1 MSLRLE
7 KRLRGMSQC
16 SKNGERVK
24 DIFKCL
30 VNIPELW
37 DIAYVAIGSNS
48 GATTKGVDEVTVDG
62 QSEDRNHEIMNQ
74 LRNGTYQ
81 PKPVRRTYI
90 PKRNGKMRPLGIP
103 SFPDKL
109 VQSAAKIIL
118 EAVYEPAFCKY
129 SVGFRPKLG
138 CHDAI
143 RVIQKK
149 WIGTKWFIEFDIKGF
164 FDNIDHD
171 ILIKILEKKIDD
183 KRFIALIR
191 KMLKA
196 GYVDITRNEDGN
208 KFLRRRPTY
217 SGTPQGGIISPI
229 LANIYL
235 NELDSYIMELCNQW
249 FIGKKR
255 KLTRDQER
263 LNRHIHIVREYLD
276 GRRGSA
282 AKAGSNRLFP
292 EGTTRDEMLRK
303 LVELKKERSNQPSL
317 DEMDPGFRRLHYV
330 RYADDFLLG
339 FIGSRREAEGIMRE
353 IKEYLKNTLLLEC
366 SEEKTKISD
375 HKEGTRFLGYDLRT
389 PSDSY
394 YARKSK
400 ARGGSTIVKRTN
412 SAARIQP
419 YVPESRV
426 KEYID
431 RNSYGVI
438 QNLREWK
445 GKARNLLINNS
456 DYAIVTQYNQEVR
469 GFCNYYYIA
478 KNFYQGLHRLYYLA
492 EVSMMRTLAGKHKS
506 SKRKLYKK
514 LAVTSNGD
522 TRITVTENGHT
533 VQWFK
538 LKDIDRSDRPRLVK
552 DEIYNP
558 VHMLGRSDIL
568 QRLNA
573 RVCESCGKDDGYF
586 EVHHVRK
593 LKDLKERHKKTWWE
607 HVMIARNRKTLV
619 LCVDCHDKLHSGTL
633 PDYRFTKV
641 YA

>member
-24 DIFKCL
+24 DIYKCL

-118 EAVYEPAFCKY
+118 EAVYEPALCKY

-191 KMLKA
+191 KMLKT
-196 GYVDITRNEDGN
+196 GYVDITRNDDGN

-282 AKAGSNRLFP
+282 AKAGANRLFP
-292 EGTTRDEMLRK
+292 EGTSRDEMLRK
-303 LVELKKERSNQPSL
+303 LVELKKERSSQPSL

-339 FIGSRREAEGIMRE
+339 FIGSRREAEGIMQE

-375 HKEGTRFLGYDLRT
+375 HKEGTRFLGYDLHT

-431 RNSYGVI
+431 RNGYGVI

-445 GKARNLLINNS
+445 GKARSALINNS
-456 DYAIVTQYNQEVR
+456 DYAIVTQ
-469 GFCNYYYIA
+469 
-478 KNFYQGLHRLYYLA
+478 
-492 EVSMMRTLAGKHKS
+492 
-506 SKRKLYKK
+506 
-514 LAVTSNGD
+514 
-522 TRITVTENGHT
+522 
-533 VQWFK
+533 
-538 LKDIDRSDRPRLVK
+538 
-552 DEIYNP
+552 
-558 VHMLGRSDIL
+558 
-568 QRLNA
+568 
-573 RVCESCGKDDGYF
+573 
-586 EVHHVRK
+586 
-593 LKDLKERHKKTWWE
+593 
-607 HVMIARNRKTLV
+607 
-619 LCVDCHDKLHSGTL
+619 
-633 PDYRFTKV
+633 
-641 YA
+641 

>member
-1 MSLRLE
+1 
-7 KRLRGMSQC
+7 
-16 SKNGERVK
+16 
-24 DIFKCL
+24 
-30 VNIPELW
+30 
-37 DIAYVAIGSNS
+37 
-48 GATTKGVDEVTVDG
+48 
-62 QSEDRNHEIMNQ
+62 
-74 LRNGTYQ
+74 
-81 PKPVRRTYI
+81 
-90 PKRNGKMRPLGIP
+90 
-103 SFPDKL
+103 
-109 VQSAAKIIL
+109 
-118 EAVYEPAFCKY
+118 
-129 SVGFRPKLG
+129 
-138 CHDAI
+138 
-143 RVIQKK
+143 
-149 WIGTKWFIEFDIKGF
+149 
-164 FDNIDHD
+164 
-171 ILIKILEKKIDD
+171 LEKKIDD

-196 GYVDITRNEDGN
+196 GYVDITRNDDGN

-255 KLTRDQER
+255 KLTRNQER

-282 AKAGSNRLFP
+282 AKAGTNRLFP

-339 FIGSRREAEGIMRE
+339 FIGSRREAESIMQE

-375 HKEGTRFLGYDLRT
+375 HKAGTRFLGYDLRT

-400 ARGGSTIVKRTN
+400 ARGRSTIVKRTN

-431 RNSYGVI
+431 RNGYGVI

-445 GKARNLLINNS
+445 GKARSALINNS

-522 TRITVTENGHT
+522 TRITVTEKGHT

-538 LKDIDRSDRPRLVK
+538 LKDIDRSDRLRLVK

-558 VHMLGRSDIL
+558 VQMLSRTDIL

-593 LKDLKERHKKTWWE
+593 LKDPKDRHKKAWWE